1 MPGMKMRRMVT
12 TSLGLATLAL
22 AGAAGAVEPVGYLDA
37 AGCDVIAGWTQDPDE
52 PAKAIDVH
60 LYLGGPAGSGA
71 PAVAVTANVY
81 REDLCSAIGSCE
93 HGFVRMPPLSLFD
106 GAARDVYAYAI
117 DSMGGPNPL
126 LGASPKPLQ
135 CAPSASGVRRKVTA
149 VSAVDAWRFNSFWD
163 VLPLPAEGAAALAQ
177 GADLPDAPALAVPD
191 DGSGALW
198 LLDKGV
204 RRAVPAGAIGPWR
217 FDPSKAET
225 RPAAELQAMV
235 EGPAVRSRPVLVL
248 FEGLAL
254 IDDPI
259 PEVPDESTSSSG
271 AGGGGGSGE
280 GGSGAGGAG
289 GNQAGGG
296 GEGGSGAGEGGSGGG
311 ASGAAAS
318 GCAVG
323 GGESRGGLA
332 VMAAGCALAV
342 FRRRRARISGR
353 EASRARRP

>member
-1 MPGMKMRRMVT
+1 MPGMTMRRMVT
-12 TSLGLATLAL
+12 ATLGLATLAL
-22 AGAAGAVEPVGYLDA
+22 AGAASAVEPTGYLDA

-81 REDLCSAIGSCE
+81 REDLCAAIGSCE
-93 HGFVRMPPLSLFD
+93 HGFLRTPPLSLFD

-149 VSAVDAWRFNSFWD
+149 VSAVDAWSFNSFWD

-177 GADLPDAPALAVPD
+177 GADLPAAPVLAVPD

-204 RRAVPAGAIGPWR
+204 RRAVPAGAVGPWR

-225 RPAAELQAMV
+225 RPTAELLAMV

-254 IDDPI
+254 IDDAI
-259 PEVPDESTSSSG
+259 PEVPGESTSSSG
-271 AGGGGGSGE
+271 AGGGGGGGE
-280 GGSGAGGAG
+280 GGSGAGGGEG
-289 GNQAGGG
+289 GAG
-296 GEGGSGAGEGGSGGG
+296 GEGGGGAGEGGSGGA
-311 ASGAAAS
+311 ASGAAAG

-323 GGESRGGLA
+323 GGESGAGLA
-332 VMAAGCALAV
+332 VMVAGCALTV
-342 FRRRRARISGR
+342 FRRRRAR
-353 EASRARRP
+353 ARG